1 MVMNGEKS
9 NPVDVISGVP
19 QGTVLAPF
27 LFLCFINDLP
37 SVVKSKIR
45 MYADDT
51 LIYNTIYNINDCLQ
65 LQSDIYELER

>member
-1 MVMNGEKS
+1 M
-9 NPVDVISGVP
+9 
-19 QGTVLAPF
+19 LASL

-51 LIYNTIYNINDCLQ
+51 LIYNTIHNINNCLQ
-65 LQSDIYELER
+65 LQSDISELER